1 MLLDAAT
8 VGAEYGLRPH
18 EIEVLTD
25 VCKLEHNRTE
35 RPARDADPLVERGAH
50 PIGALMAIHVL
61 QADQCRMMR
70 AVEVE
75 PRVPAH

>member
-35 RPARDADPLVERGAH
+35 RPARDADPLVELGAH
-50 PIGALMAIHVL
+50 PIGA
-61 QADQCRMMR
+61 
-70 AVEVE
+70 
-75 PRVPAH
+75 